1 MIGQIA
7 MTPYIFKLFKYIRF
21 ILARRYEITL
31 MLLLYIIGIRLY
43 ILLIRIFSLFDPK
56 AKLFINGR
64 KNSYTKIAQKINPR
78 EKHIWFHF
86 ASLGEFEQGRPVLEK
101 LKSLYPAKKIVV
113 TFFSPSGYEIR
124 KNYALA
130 DVFYLPIDTAANAK
144 RFIASINPEMA
155 IFTKYEFWHFYFKEL
170 KDREIPLYVISG
182 IFRKSQAFFKWYG
195 GFYRN
200 ILKSVTYFFVQN
212 EESKNLLKSI
222 GLNNVTINGDTRFD
236 RVYENAQSPKQL
248 SLIESFIGNSPTL
261 VCGSTWPEDEKILSA
276 LPEKY
281 PNWKFIIAPHEVH
294 ESHIESI
301 EEQFSAGSVR
311 FSVLKSQLEIN
322 SSQIS
327 DLKSQILI
335 IDNIGMLSSLYQYG
349 NVAYIG
355 GGFGT
360 GIHNTLEAAAFGLPV
375 IFGPKYDKF
384 QEAKDLIAI
393 GAAKSISTIEELI
406 GAFEDFAKN
415 EDAAAQAKIY
425 VTDKKG
431 ATDQIISMITKPD

>member
-1 MIGQIA
+1 M
-7 MTPYIFKLFKYIRF
+7 K
-21 ILARRYEITL
+21 
-31 MLLLYIIGIRLY
+31 LLYIIGIWGY
-43 ILLIRIFSLFDPK
+43 TLLIRIFSLFNPK
-56 AKLFINGR
+56 ARLFINGR
-64 KNSYTKIAQKINPR
+64 KNIFTLITRKINPA

-101 LKSLYPAKKIVV
+101 MKALYPAKKMIV

-170 KDREIPLYVISG
+170 KEQGIPLYVISG
-182 IFRKSQAFFKWYG
+182 IFRESQAFFKWYG
-195 GFYRN
+195 SFYRN

-212 EESKNLLKSI
+212 KESENLLNSI
-222 GLNNVTINGDTRFD
+222 GLNHVTISGDTRFD
-236 RVYENAQSPKQL
+236 RVYENAQSPKRL
-248 SLIESFIGNSPTL
+248 NLIESFIGNAPTL

-276 LPEKY
+276 LPQKY
-281 PNWKFIIAPHEVH
+281 PDWKFIIAPHEIH

-301 EEQFSAGSVR
+301 EKQFSVNSAR
-311 FSVLKSQLEIN
+311 FSVFSADPKALNAKPQT
-322 SSQIS
+322 
-327 DLKSQILI
+327 LI
-335 IDNIGMLSSLYQYG
+335 IDNIGMLSSLYEYG
-349 NVAYIG
+349 KVAYIG

-360 GIHNTLEAAAFGLPV
+360 GIHNTLEAAAFGMPV

-393 GAAKSISTIEELI
+393 GAAQSISSTEELTD
-406 GAFEDFAKN
+406 AFNAFSNNQHAA
-415 EDAAAQAKIY
+415 DAARKY
-425 VTDKKG
+425 VEDKKG
-431 ATDQIISMITKPD
+431 STDQIISVITKSDQP

>member
-1 MIGQIA
+1 
-7 MTPYIFKLFKYIRF
+7 
-21 ILARRYEITL
+21 

-43 ILLIRIFSLFDPK
+43 TLLIRILSLFNPK
-56 AKLFINGR
+56 AKLFIKGR
-64 KNSYTKIAQKINPR
+64 KNVYTQITQKINPS

-101 LKSLYPAKKIVV
+101 LKALYPAKKIVV

-155 IFTKYEFWHFYFKEL
+155 IFTKYEFWHFYFREL
-170 KDREIPLYVISG
+170 KDRGIPLYVISG
-182 IFRKSQAFFKWYG
+182 IFRESQAFFKWYG

-212 EESKNLLKSI
+212 KESENLLKSI

-248 SLIESFIGNSPTL
+248 GLIESFIGNSPTL
-261 VCGSTWPEDEKILSA
+261 VCGSTWPADEKILSA

-281 PNWKFIIAPHEVH
+281 PNWKFIIAPHEIH

-301 EEQFSAGSVR
+301 EKQFSAGSVR
-311 FSVLKSQLEIN
+311 FSIF
-322 SSQIS
+322 SSSNQTPNAEH
-327 DLKSQILI
+327 QTLI
-335 IDNIGMLSSLYQYG
+335 VDNIGMLSSLYQYG

-393 GAAKSISTIEELI
+393 GAAKSISAVEELTS
-406 GAFEDFAKN
+406 AFEGFAENK
-415 EDAAAQAKIY
+415 DAAQQAKRY
-425 VTDKKG
+425 VADKKG
-431 ATDQIISMITKPD
+431 ATDQIINLINSPKKS

>member
-1 MIGQIA
+1 MLVKIVGF
-7 MTPYIFKLFKYIRF
+7 PIFLSFLNIFVLSWHEDMK
-21 ILARRYEITL
+21 
-31 MLLLYIIGIRLY
+31 LLYIIGIQAY
-43 ILLIRIFSLFDPK
+43 TLLIRIFSLFNPK
-56 AKLFINGR
+56 AKLFIKGR
-64 KNSYTKIAQKINPR
+64 KNIFTSIARKIDSA
-78 EKHIWFHF
+78 EKHVWFHF

-101 LKSLYPAKKIVV
+101 LKALYPSKKIVV

-144 RFIASINPEMA
+144 RFITGINPEMV

-170 KDREIPLYVISG
+170 KDQGIPLYVISG
-182 IFRKSQAFFKWYG
+182 IFRESQAFFKWYG

-212 EESKNLLKSI
+212 KESEDLLKSI
-222 GLNNVTINGDTRFD
+222 GLHQVSVTGDTRFD

-248 SLIESFIGNSPTL
+248 SIVESFIGSAPTI

-276 LPEKY
+276 LPQQY
-281 PNWKFIIAPHEVH
+281 PNWKFIIAPHEIH
-294 ESHIESI
+294 EGHIESI
-301 EEQFSAGSVR
+301 EKQFPVDSIR
-311 FSVLKSQLEIN
+311 FSVLSSQLEVN
-322 SSQIS
+322 SAQIS
-327 DLKSQILI
+327 NLNSKILI
-335 IDNIGMLSSLYQYG
+335 VDNIGMLSALYQYG
-349 NVAYIG
+349 KLAYIG

-393 GAAKSISTIEELI
+393 GAAKSIASTEELMD
-406 GAFEDFAKN
+406 AFNAFAN
-415 EDAAAQAKIY
+415 HQQAADTARKY
-425 VTDKKG
+425 VDNKKG
-431 ATDQIISMITKPD
+431 ATDQIISVMMKLNQP